1 MKFINPPGAPK
12 PTSFYAQGVLV
23 SANAKR
29 LIISGQIGVAPD
41 GTIRQG
47 MRAQT
52 EQVFSNMKAVLNEAG
67 MDFSDV
73 VKVVIYCT
81 RPDETAPVREVRAA
95 VFGSHTPTSTFLMV
109 PALANPEFL
118 IEIEAEAVKEALD

>member
-1 MKFINPPGAPK
+1 MQFINPPGAPK
-12 PTSFYAQGVLV
+12 PTSFYSQGVLV

-29 LIISGQIGVAPD
+29 LVLSGQIGVAPD

-52 EQVFSNMKAVLNEAG
+52 EQVFENMKAVLNGAG
-67 MDFSDV
+67 MDFDNV
-73 VKVVIYCT
+73 IKVVIYCT
-81 RPDETAPVREVRAA
+81 RPDETAPVREIRARY
-95 VFGSHTPTSTFLMV
+95 FGSHTPASTFLMV

-118 IEIEAEAVKEALD
+118 IEIEAEAVKED